1 VKNEPTL
8 FLHISG
14 GYPAYAT
21 WSGMHAKEKR
31 TLQNFKIQKYSYF
44 NVEALSVTS

>member
-21 WSGMHAKEKR
+21 WSGMHAKEKELYKISKYKNIP
-31 TLQNFKIQKYSYF
+31 TLM
-44 NVEALSVTS
+44 